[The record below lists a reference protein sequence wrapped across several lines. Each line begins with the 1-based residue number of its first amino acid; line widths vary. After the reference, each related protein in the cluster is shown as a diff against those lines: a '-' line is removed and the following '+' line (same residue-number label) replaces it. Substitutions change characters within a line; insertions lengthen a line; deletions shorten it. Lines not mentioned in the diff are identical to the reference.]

1 MELNELMEKM
11 TEEEIIEFLT
21 NSANDYLNIVLRTE
35 EYSLIRDKLNNK
47 EKLTNEEW
55 TFILEKIYLV
65 ITKATFE
72 ENKTDLNDVLSL
84 LFSKIFMKI
93 SVEDSAVYNSSYKM
107 KELITIGRKEAK
119 LNSILLTGFYRVLRT
134 KDEEDLNILLEQQD
148 AAYAFRYYRDEFLDD
163 LEKADDDVISTNMY
177 VSINSIERSYEKSK
191 QLKLNYKK

>member
-47 EKLTNEEW
+47 EKLTDEEW

>member
-35 EYSLIRDKLNNK
+35 EYFLIRDKLNNK

-107 KELITIGRKEAK
+107 KELITIGRKEVK

>member
-1 MELNELMEKM
+1 MELNEIMEKM